1 MMMFGCQGRDKTPTI
16 REKKCPKCG
25 HTIEIFS
32 TDTEVTCEHCGT
44 TFYNDALSCV
54 QWCKYAKQ
62 CVGEDMYNAMM
73 EVAKKNKER
82 QLAEAAARKAA
93 REAEAAAV

>member
-1 MMMFGCQGRDKTPTI
+1 
-16 REKKCPKCG
+16 
-25 HTIEIFS
+25 
-32 TDTEVTCEHCGT
+32 
-44 TFYNDALSCV
+44 
-54 QWCKYAKQ
+54 
-62 CVGEDMYNAMM
+62 MYNAMM

>member
-44 TFYNDALSCV
+44 TVYNDALSCV
-54 QWCKYAKQ
+54 QWCKYARQ
-62 CVGEDMYNAMM
+62 CVGDEMYEQMM
-73 EVAKKNKER
+73 KIAAKQKK
-82 QLAEAAARKAA
+82 EAAALRKQR
-93 REAEAAAV
+93 REANI